1 MTFSNF
7 IWQDEEVDIIGYEQV
22 ALKPETDVRVAAQ
35 NTFATA
41 TESGTYSQV
50 GDRLVFGNLPGHR
63 LLEER
68 EENRSQQAAQKL
80 INARQDQKIA
90 GLGQRVADLDAQVNV
105 LKGTSEGY
113 FMIRK
118 RFLDV
123 YRRDILKEAEAQG
136 TQAIKDGN
144 RATHHGD
151 AVGDASLYEFG
162 LREDEFLLFDIY
174 SFSARE
180 ILSLSKC

>member
-1 MTFSNF
+1 
-7 IWQDEEVDIIGYEQV
+7 
-22 ALKPETDVRVAAQ
+22 
-35 NTFATA
+35 
-41 TESGTYSQV
+41 
-50 GDRLVFGNLPGHR
+50 
-63 LLEER
+63 
-68 EENRSQQAAQKL
+68 
-80 INARQDQKIA
+80 
-90 GLGQRVADLDAQVNV
+90 V
-105 LKGTSEGY
+105 LKGTSEEY

-144 RATHHGD
+144 RAAHHGD

-174 SFSARE
+174 GFSARE